1 MLAYADERCG
11 IPARLYRTP
20 CEIRRDMSK
29 ISRELRDIEEML
41 TVRNIVLE
49 MVTECADADPEKWIP
64 ELEDMVAEAREALD
78 RATRLK
84 ASLDELSEE
93 LEEVLCYMR

>member
-1 MLAYADERCG
+1 
-11 IPARLYRTP
+11 
-20 CEIRRDMSK
+20 MSK